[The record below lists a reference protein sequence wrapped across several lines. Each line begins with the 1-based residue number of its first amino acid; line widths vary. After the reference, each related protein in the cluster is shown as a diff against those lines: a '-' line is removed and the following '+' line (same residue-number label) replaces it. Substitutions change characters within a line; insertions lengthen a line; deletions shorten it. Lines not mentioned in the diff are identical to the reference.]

1 MMQMENVNREVMKM
15 LKSAVVVLSSKYNFD
30 SEEGYR
36 MICECEG
43 LSSSSGVKRSSKKA
57 ASKKCEVVKSLFPL
71 PYNGELNGE
80 CCFGLR
86 QNSGLYTQCPSIRPE
101 DGAYCGSCNKQ
112 ATKNEHGLP
121 DYGSIQ
127 TRSSKYLKDEEF
139 VDPSGKKP
147 VAYTK
152 IMKKLKLTEEQV
164 REEAAKHNMT
174 LDPRHFVEAEKKSG
188 RPAKEPKEP
197 KELKAK
203 GRPKKSKKVLELAGE
218 EEDLFASLVMSSLV
232 PSAASKVDDV
242 IAEGTN
248 EEETVTSEVSSDADD
263 NSSLG
268 DVDVVVEAKPK
279 PSKTSKPKA
288 EKMSPE
294 EKAALVEQKKLEAL
308 AQQNQK
314 KQILA
319 EQKKIEALAQQ
330 NQKKVEA
337 EQKKALAKA
346 EAEQKKLALAEQKK
360 VEAEQK
366 KVEAEQKKLALAE
379 QKKAVTEKKA
389 PEKKV
394 KKTKVDDDDRPSP
407 AFVDP
412 PVAEEADVVKKI
424 MFEGKKY
431 LKSKNTGIIYN
442 MEQDVIGKWNEE
454 KNRID
459 FNVEDEVSEDEYD
472 N

>member
-1 MMQMENVNREVMKM
+1 MSNVNREIEKM
-15 LKSAVVVLSSKYNFD
+15 LKSAVVMLSSKYNFD
-30 SEEGYR
+30 VDEAVR

-43 LSSSSGVKRSSKKA
+43 LTKSRSSKKV
-57 ASKKCEVVKSLFPL
+57 STKEKIVKSLFPL
-71 PYNGELNGE
+71 PYNGELKGE
-80 CCFGLR
+80 CCFGIR
-86 QNSGLYTQCPSIRPE
+86 QNSGLYTQCPSARPE
-101 DGAYCGSCNKQ
+101 DAAYCASCNKQ

-147 VAYTK
+147 VPYTK

-174 LDPRHFVEAEKKSG
+174 LDPRHFVEVLSNAVKKSG
-188 RPAKEPKEP
+188 RPASKVEKEP

-232 PSAASKVDDV
+232 PSKTIEEDV
-242 IAEGTN
+242 V
-248 EEETVTSEVSSDADD
+248 EETVTSDADD

-268 DVDVVVEAKPK
+268 DVDVVVEAKSK
-279 PSKTSKPKA
+279 PSKASKSSKPKA

-294 EKAALVEQKKLEAL
+294 EKAALVEQKKLA
-308 AQQNQK
+308 
-314 KQILA
+314 LA
-319 EQKKIEALAQQ
+319 EQKKLEAEKKKLEAEQKKLEAEQKKLLLAEH
-330 NQKKVEA
+330 KKVEA
-337 EQKKALAKA
+337 ELKKFAL
-346 EAEQKKLALAEQKK
+346 AEQKKLEKLALAEQKK
-360 VEAEQK
+360 S
-366 KVEAEQKKLALAE
+366 
-379 QKKAVTEKKA
+379 TEKKA
-389 PEKKV
+389 PEKKL
-394 KKTKVDDDDRPSP
+394 KKTNVDDESP
-407 AFVDP
+407 ALVDP
-412 PVAEEADVVKKI
+412 PVDEEADVVKKI

-459 FNVEDEVSEDEYD
+459 FNVEDEESEEEYD
-472 N
+472 EDN

>member
-1 MMQMENVNREVMKM
+1 MMQMSNVNREIEKM
-15 LKSAVVVLSSKYNFD
+15 LKSVVVMLSSKYNFD
-30 SEEGYR
+30 VDEAVR

-43 LSSSSGVKRSSKKA
+43 LTKSRSSKKV
-57 ASKKCEVVKSLFPL
+57 STKEKIVKSLFPL
-71 PYNGELNGE
+71 PYNGELKGE
-80 CCFGLR
+80 CCFGIR
-86 QNSGLYTQCPSIRPE
+86 QNSGLYTQCPSARPE
-101 DGAYCGSCNKQ
+101 DAAYCGSCNKQ

-164 REEAAKHNMT
+164 REEAAKQNMV
-174 LDPRHFVEAEKKSG
+174 LDPRHFIEAEKKSG
-188 RPAKEPKEP
+188 RPASKEPKET
-197 KELKAK
+197 KETKAK

-218 EEDLFASLVMSSLV
+218 EEDLFASLVMSSNKSKLLE
-232 PSAASKVDDV
+232 KVDQ
-242 IAEGTN
+242 N
-248 EEETVTSEVSSDADD
+248 EDIIEETVTSESEGDD

-268 DVDVVVEAKPK
+268 DVDIVVEAKP
-279 PSKTSKPKA
+279 SKASKASSKA
-288 EKMSPE
+288 SPE
-294 EKAALVEQKKLEAL
+294 EKEAL
-308 AQQNQK
+308 ANLK
-314 KQILA
+314 KEALAFKKAELA
-319 EQKKIEALAQQ
+319 EQKKA
-330 NQKKVEA
+330 EA
-337 EQKKALAKA
+337 EQKKVLAKQ

-360 VEAEQK
+360 VEALAQQNQK
-366 KVEAEQKKLALAE
+366 KQEALAQQEKKLLAKQEAEQKKQALAE
-379 QKKAVTEKKA
+379 QKKLEKPA
-389 PEKKV
+389 SEKKV
-394 KKTKVDDDDRPSP
+394 LAKQKKTKVDDDDRPSP

-459 FNVEDEVSEDEYD
+459 FNVADEESEDEYD

>member
-1 MMQMENVNREVMKM
+1 MQNVNREVMKM

-30 SEEGYR
+30 GEEGYR

-43 LSSSSGVKRSSKKA
+43 LSSSSGMKRSSKKV
-57 ASKKCEVVKSLFPL
+57 STKEKIVKSAFPL
-71 PYNGELNGE
+71 PYNGELNGD
-80 CCFGLR
+80 CCFGIR
-86 QNSGLYTQCPSIRPE
+86 QNSGLYTQCPSARAE
-101 DGAYCGSCNKQ
+101 DAAYCGSCNKQ

-127 TRSSKYLKDEEF
+127 TRLSKYTKDEEF

-218 EEDLFASLVMSSLV
+218 EEDLFASLVMS
-232 PSAASKVDDV
+232 ASKNIEEDV

-248 EEETVTSEVSSDADD
+248 EEETVTSEASSSDADD

-279 PSKTSKPKA
+279 PSKASKPKA

-294 EKAALVEQKKLEAL
+294 EKAALAEQKKL
-308 AQQNQK
+308 
-314 KQILA
+314 
-319 EQKKIEALAQQ
+319 
-330 NQKKVEA
+330 
-337 EQKKALAKA
+337 

-360 VEAEQK
+360 LEAEQK
-366 KVEAEQKKLALAE
+366 KLLLAEQKKLEAEQKKLEAEQKKLALAE
-379 QKKAVTEKKA
+379 QKKLEKLALAEQKKPAEKKA

-412 PVAEEADVVKKI
+412 PAEEADVVKKI

-442 MEQDVIGKWNEE
+442 MEQEVIGKWNEE

-459 FNVEDEVSEDEYD
+459 FNVEDEESEDEYD

>member
-1 MMQMENVNREVMKM
+1 MQNVNREIEKMMK
-15 LKSAVVVLSSKYNFD
+15 SVVVVLSSKYNFD
-30 SEEGYR
+30 GDEAYR
-36 MICECEG
+36 MICEC
-43 LSSSSGVKRSSKKA
+43 SGIEKKISKKN
-57 ASKKCEVVKSLFPL
+57 SKKVLKSLFPL

-86 QNSGLYTQCPSIRPE
+86 LNSGLYTQCPSLRPE
-101 DGAYCGSCNKQ
+101 DGAYCGLCNKQ

-174 LDPRHFVEAEKKSG
+174 LDPRHFVEVLSKVEKKSG

-218 EEDLFASLVMSSLV
+218 EEDLFASLVMS
-232 PSAASKVDDV
+232 ASKVDDV

-263 NSSLG
+263 DSSLG

-279 PSKTSKPKA
+279 PSKASKPKA

-314 KQILA
+314 KLALA
-319 EQKKIEALAQQ
+319 EQKKLEAE
-330 NQKKVEA
+330 QKKVEA

-360 VEAEQK
+360 VEKLAL
-366 KVEAEQKKLALAE
+366 AEQKKLALAE
-379 QKKAVTEKKA
+379 QKKVVTEKKA

-394 KKTKVDDDDRPSP
+394 LAKQKKTKVDDDDRPSP

-412 PVAEEADVVKKI
+412 PAEEADVVKKI

-459 FNVEDEVSEDEYD
+459 FNVADEESEDEYD
-472 N
+472 EDDN

>member
-1 MMQMENVNREVMKM
+1 MMRMSNVNREIEKM

-30 SEEGYR
+30 GDEGYR
-36 MICECEG
+36 MICEC
-43 LSSSSGVKRSSKKA
+43 SGIEVKSNKRSSSKC
-57 ASKKCEVVKSLFPL
+57 SKKVVKSAFPL

-80 CCFGLR
+80 CCFGIR
-86 QNSGLYTQCPSIRPE
+86 QNSGLYTQCPSARPE
-101 DGAYCGSCNKQ
+101 DAAYCGLCNKQ
-112 ATKNEHGLP
+112 ASKNEHGLP

-174 LDPRHFVEAEKKSG
+174 LDPRHFVEVEKKSG
-188 RPAKEPKEP
+188 RPAKEPKEA

-232 PSAASKVDDV
+232 PSAASKNIEEDV
-242 IAEGTN
+242 I
-248 EEETVTSEVSSDADD
+248 EETVTIEVSESESEGDD

-268 DVDVVVEAKPK
+268 DVDVVVEAKP
-279 PSKTSKPKA
+279 SKASKASSKA
-288 EKMSPE
+288 SPE
-294 EKAALVEQKKLEAL
+294 EKEAL
-308 AQQNQK
+308 ANLK
-314 KQILA
+314 K
-319 EQKKIEALAQQ
+319 EALAF
-330 NQKKVEA
+330 
-337 EQKKALAKA
+337 KKAEEKLA
-346 EAEQKKLALAEQKK
+346 AEQKKLALAEQKK

-366 KVEAEQKKLALAE
+366 KLEAEQKKLALAEQKKLEAE

-394 KKTKVDDDDRPSP
+394 LAKQKKTKVDDDDRPSP

-412 PVAEEADVVKKI
+412 PADVVKKI

-431 LKSKNTGIIYN
+431 LKSNNTGIIYN
-442 MEQDVIGKWNEE
+442 MEQDVIGKWNET

-459 FNVEDEVSEDEYD
+459 FDVEGEESEDEYD
-472 N
+472 EDN

>member
-1 MMQMENVNREVMKM
+1 MMQMRKVNNEIMRMIQ
-15 LKSAVVVLSSKYNFD
+15 SAVEMCASKYNFD
-30 SEEGYR
+30 GDEAYR
-36 MICECEG
+36 MICENEG
-43 LSSSSGVKRSSKKA
+43 MSSSSSSRVKRNVNKKE
-57 ASKKCEVVKSLFPL
+57 KREVVKSLFPL
-71 PYNGELNGE
+71 PYNGELNGD

-86 QNSGLYTQCPSIRPE
+86 LNSGLYTQCPSLRPE
-101 DGAYCGSCNKQ
+101 DGAYCASCNKQ

-147 VAYTK
+147 VSYTK

-174 LDPRHFVEAEKKSG
+174 LDPRHFVEVEKKSG
-188 RPAKEPKEP
+188 RPPKEPKEP

-218 EEDLFASLVMSSLV
+218 EEDLFASLVMS
-232 PSAASKVDDV
+232 ASKNIEEDV
-242 IAEGTN
+242 I
-248 EEETVTSEVSSDADD
+248 EETVTSEVSSDSDD

-268 DVDVVVEAKPK
+268 DVDIVVDAKPK
-279 PSKTSKPKA
+279 PDKKPKVSA
-288 EKMSPE
+288 E
-294 EKAALVEQKKLEAL
+294 EKAAL
-308 AQQNQK
+308 AQQK
-314 KQILA
+314 A
-319 EQKKIEALAQQ
+319 EQKKQ
-330 NQKKVEA
+330 EA
-337 EQKKALAKA
+337 EQKKLALAEQKKA

-360 VEAEQK
+360 AEAEQK
-366 KVEAEQKKLALAE
+366 KQEAEQKKQALAE
-379 QKKAVTEKKA
+379 QKKQEAEQKKQEA
-389 PEKKV
+389 EQKKQALAELKKQEAELKKKPAAAEKKV
-394 KKTKVDDDDRPSP
+394 KKSKVDDDDRPSP

-412 PVAEEADVVKKI
+412 PEEADVVKKI

-442 MEQDVIGKWNEE
+442 MEQDVIGKWNEA

-459 FNVEDEVSEDEYD
+459 FDETGEESEEEYD
-472 N
+472 EDM

>member
-1 MMQMENVNREVMKM
+1 MQNVNREVMKM
-15 LKSAVVVLSSKYNFD
+15 LKSAVVVLSAKYNFD
-30 SEEGYR
+30 GDEGYR

-43 LSSSSGVKRSSKKA
+43 LSSSGVKRSSKKV
-57 ASKKCEVVKSLFPL
+57 SPKEKKVKSVFPL

-80 CCFGLR
+80 CCLGIR
-86 QNSGLYTQCPSIRPE
+86 QNSGLYTQCPSARPE
-101 DGAYCGSCNKQ
+101 GDAYCGACNKQ
-112 ATKNEHGLP
+112 ASKNEHGLP
-121 DYGSIQ
+121 DYGNIQ
-127 TRSSKYLKDEEF
+127 MRLSKYFNDEEF

-152 IMKKLKLTEEQV
+152 VMKKLKLTEEQV

-174 LDPRHFVEAEKKSG
+174 LDPRHFVEAGKKSG
-188 RPAKEPKEP
+188 RPASKEPKEP

-232 PSAASKVDDV
+232 PSAANKADDV
-242 IAEGTN
+242 I
-248 EEETVTSEVSSDADD
+248 EETVTSEVLESESEGDD

-279 PSKTSKPKA
+279 PS
-288 EKMSPE
+288 PE
-294 EKAALVEQKKLEAL
+294 EKEALANLKKEALAFKKSEEKLAALAEQKQKKLELAEQKKAEAL

-314 KQILA
+314 KAEALAQQEKKVLAKQEA
-319 EQKKIEALAQQ
+319 EQKKVLAKQEALAQQ
-330 NQKKVEA
+330 NQKKL
-337 EQKKALAKA
+337 ALAELKKA
-346 EAEQKKLALAEQKK
+346 EAELKKKPAA
-360 VEAEQK
+360 
-366 KVEAEQKKLALAE
+366 
-379 QKKAVTEKKA
+379 
-389 PEKKV
+389 

-412 PVAEEADVVKKI
+412 PAEEADVVKKI

-442 MEQDVIGKWNEE
+442 MEQDVIGKWNEA
-454 KNRID
+454 KQRID
-459 FNVEDEVSEDEYD
+459 FNVEGEESEDEYD
-472 N
+472 EDM

>member
-1 MMQMENVNREVMKM
+1 MQNVNREVMKM

-43 LSSSSGVKRSSKKA
+43 LEVKSNKRSVNKKE
-57 ASKKCEVVKSLFPL
+57 KREVVKSAFPL
-71 PYNGELNGE
+71 PYNGELNSA
-80 CCFGLR
+80 CCFGIR
-86 QNSGLYTQCPSIRPE
+86 QNSGLYTQCPSARPE
-101 DGAYCGSCNKQ
+101 DAAYCGSCNKQ

-152 IMKKLKLTEEQV
+152 IMKKLKITEEQV

-174 LDPRHFVEAEKKSG
+174 LDPRHFVEVLSNAVKKSG
-188 RPAKEPKEP
+188 RPAKEPKEA

-203 GRPKKSKKVLELAGE
+203 GRPKKSKKVLELEGE

-232 PSAASKVDDV
+232 PSAANKTVEEDV
-242 IAEGTN
+242 I
-248 EEETVTSEVSSDADD
+248 EETVTSESSGDD

-279 PSKTSKPKA
+279 SSKV
-288 EKMSPE
+288 SPE
-294 EKAALVEQKKLEAL
+294 EKEALANLKKEALAFKKAELAEQKKAEAL

-314 KQILA
+314 KLLA
-319 EQKKIEALAQQ
+319 KQ
-330 NQKKVEA
+330 EA

-360 VEAEQK
+360 LEKEALAEQK
-366 KVEAEQKKLALAE
+366 KLEKLALAE
-379 QKKAVTEKKA
+379 QKKAVTEKKVLA
-389 PEKKV
+389 KQ
-394 KKTKVDDDDRPSP
+394 KKTKTDDDDRPSP

-459 FNVEDEVSEDEYD
+459 FNVEGEESEDDYD
-472 N
+472 EDE

>member
-1 MMQMENVNREVMKM
+1 MMSMQKVNNEIMKM
-15 LKSAVVVLSSKYNFD
+15 MNNAVVVLSSKYNFD
-30 SEEGYR
+30 AEEGMR
-36 MICECEG
+36 MICESEG
-43 LSSSSGVKRSSKKA
+43 LSLRDRVNKRSVNKKE
-57 ASKKCEVVKSLFPL
+57 KREVVKSAFPL
-71 PYNGELNGE
+71 PYNGELKGE

-86 QNSGLYTQCPSIRPE
+86 LNGGLYTQCPSLRPE

-127 TRSSKYLKDEEF
+127 TRLSKYTKDEEF

-174 LDPRHFVEAEKKSG
+174 LDPRHFIEVEKKSG
-188 RPAKEPKEP
+188 RPAKVVTEKEP

-203 GRPKKSKKVLELAGE
+203 GRPKKSKRVLELAGE
-218 EEDLFASLVMSSLV
+218 EEDLFATLVMSANKTV
-232 PSAASKVDDV
+232 EEDV
-242 IAEGTN
+242 I
-248 EEETVTSEVSSDADD
+248 EETVTSESEADLNEVI

-268 DVDVVVEAKPK
+268 DVDVVVDAK
-279 PSKTSKPKA
+279 PSKTKTEKKPKV
-288 EKMSPE
+288 SPE
-294 EKAALVEQKKLEAL
+294 EKAALAEQKKL
-308 AQQNQK
+308 
-314 KQILA
+314 
-319 EQKKIEALAQQ
+319 
-330 NQKKVEA
+330 
-337 EQKKALAKA
+337 LAKQ
-346 EAEQKKLALAEQKK
+346 EAEQKKLLAKQEAEQKKQVLAEQKK
-360 VEAEQK
+360 LEV
-366 KVEAEQKKLALAE
+366 EQKKLALEKEKEAKKMLKELEKQEKQAIAE
-379 QKKAVTEKKA
+379 IKKENKEKK
-389 PEKKV
+389 ETKKE

-412 PVAEEADVVKKI
+412 PAAEEADVVKKI

-459 FNVEDEVSEDEYD
+459 FDETGEESEEEYD
-472 N
+472 EDN

>member
-1 MMQMENVNREVMKM
+1 MMKMENVNREISKMMK
-15 LKSAVVVLSSKYNFD
+15 SVVEALSSKYNFD
-30 SEEGYR
+30 GEEGFR
-36 MICECEG
+36 MICEWSG
-43 LSSSSGVKRSSKKA
+43 LEVKRNKRSVNKKE
-57 ASKKCEVVKSLFPL
+57 KREVVKSAFAL
-71 PYNGELNGE
+71 PYNGELHGE

-86 QNSGLYTQCPSIRPE
+86 LNSGLYTQCPSLRPE
-101 DGAYCGSCNKQ
+101 DGAYCASCNKQ

-147 VAYTK
+147 VSYTK

-188 RPAKEPKEP
+188 RPAKVVTEKEP

-232 PSAASKVDDV
+232 PSASKTIEEDV
-242 IAEGTN
+242 I
-248 EEETVTSEVSSDADD
+248 EETVTSEVSENESED

-279 PSKTSKPKA
+279 PSKPKA

-294 EKAALVEQKKLEAL
+294 EKAALAL

-314 KQILA
+314 KLALA
-319 EQKKIEALAQQ
+319 EQKAAEKLAL
-330 NQKKVEA
+330 A
-337 EQKKALAKA
+337 EQKAAEKLALAEQKKA
-346 EAEQKKLALAEQKK
+346 EAEQKKLALAEQKA
-360 VEAEQK
+360 AE
-366 KVEAEQKKLALAE
+366 KLALAE
-379 QKKAVTEKKA
+379 QKKAEKLALAELKKQEAELKKKAVTEKKA

-394 KKTKVDDDDRPSP
+394 LAKQKKTKVDDDDRPSP

-412 PVAEEADVVKKI
+412 PEEADVVKKI

-459 FNVEDEVSEDEYD
+459 FDETGEESEEEYD
-472 N
+472 EDN

>member
-1 MMQMENVNREVMKM
+1 MMQNVNREVMKM

-43 LSSSSGVKRSSKKA
+43 LEVKSNKRSVNKKE
-57 ASKKCEVVKSLFPL
+57 KREVVKSAFPL
-71 PYNGELNGE
+71 PYNGELNSA
-80 CCFGLR
+80 CCFGIR
-86 QNSGLYTQCPSIRPE
+86 QNSGLYTQCPSARPE
-101 DGAYCGSCNKQ
+101 DAAYCGSCNKQ

-152 IMKKLKLTEEQV
+152 IMKKLKITEEQV

-174 LDPRHFVEAEKKSG
+174 LDPRHFVEVLSNAVKKSG
-188 RPAKEPKEP
+188 RPAKEPKEA
-197 KELKAK
+197 KAK
-203 GRPKKSKKVLELAGE
+203 GRPKKSKKVLELEGE

-232 PSAASKVDDV
+232 PSAANKTVEEDV
-242 IAEGTN
+242 I
-248 EEETVTSEVSSDADD
+248 EETVTSESSGDD

-279 PSKTSKPKA
+279 SSKV
-288 EKMSPE
+288 SPE
-294 EKAALVEQKKLEAL
+294 EKEALANLKKEALAFKKAELAEQKKAEAL

-314 KQILA
+314 KLLA
-319 EQKKIEALAQQ
+319 KQ
-330 NQKKVEA
+330 EA

-360 VEAEQK
+360 LEKEALAEQK
-366 KVEAEQKKLALAE
+366 KLEKLALAE
-379 QKKAVTEKKA
+379 QKKAVTEKKVLA
-389 PEKKV
+389 KQ
-394 KKTKVDDDDRPSP
+394 KKTKTDDDDRPSP

-459 FNVEDEVSEDEYD
+459 FDETGEESEEEYD
-472 N
+472 DDM

>member
-1 MMQMENVNREVMKM
+1 MSNVNREIEKMMK
-15 LKSAVVVLSSKYNFD
+15 SVIVVLSGKYNFD
-30 SEEGYR
+30 AEEAIR

-43 LSSSSGVKRSSKKA
+43 LTKKTKKTSVK
-57 ASKKCEVVKSLFPL
+57 VVKSAFPL

-80 CCFGLR
+80 WCFGIR

-101 DGAYCGSCNKQ
+101 GGAYCTSCDKQ
-112 ATKNEHGLP
+112 AGKNEHGLP
-121 DYGSIQ
+121 DYGNIQ
-127 TRSSKYLKDEEF
+127 TRLSKYTSDEEF

-147 VAYTK
+147 VSYTK

-188 RPAKEPKEP
+188 RPASKEPKET

-203 GRPKKSKKVLELAGE
+203 GRPKKSKRVLELAGE
-218 EEDLFASLVMSSLV
+218 EEDLFATLVMS
-232 PSAASKVDDV
+232 ANKADDDV
-242 IAEGTN
+242 I
-248 EEETVTSEVSSDADD
+248 EETVTSEVSSVAESDSED

-268 DVDVVVEAKPK
+268 DVDVVVDAKPK
-279 PSKTSKPKA
+279 PEKKPKVSA
-288 EKMSPE
+288 E
-294 EKAALVEQKKLEAL
+294 EKAAL
-308 AQQNQK
+308 
-314 KQILA
+314 
-319 EQKKIEALAQQ
+319 
-330 NQKKVEA
+330 
-337 EQKKALAKA
+337 
-346 EAEQKKLALAEQKK
+346 AEQKKLALAEQKK

-366 KVEAEQKKLALAE
+366 KQEAEQKKLALAE
-379 QKKAVTEKKA
+379 QKKAEAEQKKLALAEQKKLEKQEAEQKKLALAEQKKLEKQALAEQKKLEKPATEKKVLA
-389 PEKKV
+389 KQ
-394 KKTKVDDDDRPSP
+394 KKTNVDDDDRPSP

-412 PVAEEADVVKKI
+412 PEEADVVKKI

-459 FNVEDEVSEDEYD
+459 FNVEGEESEDEYD

>member
-1 MMQMENVNREVMKM
+1 MSNVNREIEKMMK
-15 LKSAVVVLSSKYNFD
+15 SVIVVLSSKYNFD
-30 SEEGYR
+30 VDEAVR

-43 LSSSSGVKRSSKKA
+43 LTKSRSSKKTS
-57 ASKKCEVVKSLFPL
+57 SKKVVKSAFPL

-80 CCFGLR
+80 CCFGIR
-86 QNSGLYTQCPSIRPE
+86 QNSGLYTQCPSARPQE
-101 DGAYCGSCNKQ
+101 AAYCGSCNKQ

-174 LDPRHFVEAEKKSG
+174 LDPRHFVEVEKKSG
-188 RPAKEPKEP
+188 RPAKEPKET

-203 GRPKKSKKVLELAGE
+203 GRPKKSKRVLELAGE
-218 EEDLFASLVMSSLV
+218 EEDLFATLVMS
-232 PSAASKVDDV
+232 ANKADDDV
-242 IAEGTN
+242 I
-248 EEETVTSEVSSDADD
+248 EETVTSEVSSESEGDD

-268 DVDVVVEAKPK
+268 DVDVVVEAMPSKASK
-279 PSKTSKPKA
+279 TSKTSKPKA

-294 EKAALVEQKKLEAL
+294 EKAALVEQKKLEA
-308 AQQNQK
+308 
-314 KQILA
+314 
-319 EQKKIEALAQQ
+319 EQKKLALVE
-330 NQKKVEA
+330 QKKLEA
-337 EQKKALAKA
+337 EQKKL

-360 VEAEQK
+360 L
-366 KVEAEQKKLALAE
+366 EAEQKKLALAEQKKLEAEQKKLALAEQKKQEAE

-389 PEKKV
+389 PEKKA

-459 FNVEDEVSEDEYD
+459 FNVEDEESEDEYD

>member
-1 MMQMENVNREVMKM
+1 MSNVNREIEKMMK
-15 LKSAVVVLSSKYNFD
+15 SVIVVLSSKYNFD
-30 SEEGYR
+30 VDEAVR

-43 LSSSSGVKRSSKKA
+43 LTKSRSSKKTS
-57 ASKKCEVVKSLFPL
+57 SKKVVKSLFPL

-80 CCFGLR
+80 CCFGIR
-86 QNSGLYTQCPSIRPE
+86 QNSGLYTQCPSARLE
-101 DGAYCGSCNKQ
+101 DAAYCGSCNKQ

-152 IMKKLKLTEEQV
+152 VMKKLKLTEEQV

-174 LDPRHFVEAEKKSG
+174 LDPRHFVEVEKKSG
-188 RPAKEPKEP
+188 RPAKEPKET

-218 EEDLFASLVMSSLV
+218 EEDLFASLVMS
-232 PSAASKVDDV
+232 ANKIEEV
-242 IAEGTN
+242 I
-248 EEETVTSEVSSDADD
+248 EETVTSEVSSESDD

-268 DVDVVVEAKPK
+268 DVDVVVEAKP
-279 PSKTSKPKA
+279 SKASKASSKA
-288 EKMSPE
+288 SPE
-294 EKAALVEQKKLEAL
+294 EKEAL
-308 AQQNQK
+308 ANLK
-314 KQILA
+314 K
-319 EQKKIEALAQQ
+319 EALAF
-330 NQKKVEA
+330 
-337 EQKKALAKA
+337 KKAEEKLA
-346 EAEQKKLALAEQKK
+346 AEQKKLALAEQKK

-366 KVEAEQKKLALAE
+366 KLEAEQKKLALAEQKKLEAE

-394 KKTKVDDDDRPSP
+394 LAKQKKTKVDDDDRPSP

-412 PVAEEADVVKKI
+412 PADVVKKI

-431 LKSKNTGIIYN
+431 LKSNNTGIIYN
-442 MEQDVIGKWNEE
+442 MEQDVIGKWNET

-459 FNVEDEVSEDEYD
+459 FDVEGEESEDEYD
-472 N
+472 EDN

>member
-1 MMQMENVNREVMKM
+1 MMKMQNVNREIEKMMK
-15 LKSAVVVLSSKYNFD
+15 SVVVVLSSKYNFD
-30 SEEGYR
+30 GDEAYR
-36 MICECEG
+36 MICEC
-43 LSSSSGVKRSSKKA
+43 SGIEKKISKKN
-57 ASKKCEVVKSLFPL
+57 SKKVLKSLFPL

-86 QNSGLYTQCPSIRPE
+86 LNSGLYTQCPSLRPE
-101 DGAYCGSCNKQ
+101 DGAYCGLCNKQ

-174 LDPRHFVEAEKKSG
+174 LDPRHFVEVLSKVEKKSG

-218 EEDLFASLVMSSLV
+218 EEDLFASLVMS
-232 PSAASKVDDV
+232 ASKVDDV

-263 NSSLG
+263 DSSLG

-279 PSKTSKPKA
+279 PSKASKPKA

-314 KQILA
+314 KLALA
-319 EQKKIEALAQQ
+319 EQKKLEAD
-330 NQKKVEA
+330 QKKVEA

-360 VEAEQK
+360 VEKLAL
-366 KVEAEQKKLALAE
+366 AEQKKLALAE
-379 QKKAVTEKKA
+379 QKKVVTEKKA

-394 KKTKVDDDDRPSP
+394 LAKQKKTKVDDDDRPSP

-412 PVAEEADVVKKI
+412 PAEEADVVKKI

-459 FNVEDEVSEDEYD
+459 FNVADEESEDEYD
-472 N
+472 EDDN

>member
-1 MMQMENVNREVMKM
+1 MQNVNREISKM
-15 LKSAVVVLSSKYNFD
+15 LKSAIIVLSEKYNFD
-30 SEEGYR
+30 GEEGYR

-43 LSSSSGVKRSSKKA
+43 LSSSSGVKRSSKKV
-57 ASKKCEVVKSLFPL
+57 STKEKIVKSLFPL

-80 CCFGLR
+80 CCFGIR
-86 QNSGLYTQCPSIRPE
+86 QNSGLYTQCPSARPQE
-101 DGAYCGSCNKQ
+101 AAYCGSCNKQ

-127 TRSSKYLKDEEF
+127 TRLSKYTKDEEF

-174 LDPRHFVEAEKKSG
+174 LDPRHFVEVEKKSG
-188 RPAKEPKEP
+188 RPAKVVTEKEP

-203 GRPKKSKKVLELAGE
+203 GRPKKSKRVLELAGE
-218 EEDLFASLVMSSLV
+218 EEDLFASLVMS
-232 PSAASKVDDV
+232 ASKNIEADV
-242 IAEGTN
+242 I
-248 EEETVTSEVSSDADD
+248 EETVTSEVSSDADD

-268 DVDVVVEAKPK
+268 DVDVVVEAMPSKASK
-279 PSKTSKPKA
+279 TSKTSKPKA

-294 EKAALVEQKKLEAL
+294 EKAALVEQKKLEA
-308 AQQNQK
+308 
-314 KQILA
+314 
-319 EQKKIEALAQQ
+319 EQKKLALVEQKKLEAE
-330 NQKKVEA
+330 QKKVEA
-337 EQKKALAKA
+337 EQKKLLLAEQKKV
-346 EAEQKKLALAEQKK
+346 EAEQKKLAL
-360 VEAEQK
+360 AEQK

-389 PEKKV
+389 PEKKA
-394 KKTKVDDDDRPSP
+394 KKTKVDDDDRPTP

-412 PVAEEADVVKKI
+412 PAEEADVVKKI

-459 FNVEDEVSEDEYD
+459 FNVEDEESEDEYD

>member
-1 MMQMENVNREVMKM
+1 MMQKVNNEVMKM
-15 LKSAVVVLSSKYNFD
+15 LKSAVDMCASKYNFD
-30 SEEGYR
+30 SEEAYR
-36 MICECEG
+36 MICSNEG
-43 LSSSSGVKRSSKKA
+43 VEVKNSKRSVNKKE
-57 ASKKCEVVKSLFPL
+57 KRETVKSLFPL

-80 CCFGLR
+80 CCFGIR
-86 QNSGLYTQCPSIRPE
+86 QNSGLYTQCPSARPE
-101 DGAYCGSCNKQ
+101 DAAYCGSCNKQ

-127 TRSSKYLKDEEF
+127 TRLSKYTKDEEF

-188 RPAKEPKEP
+188 RPASKEP

-232 PSAASKVDDV
+232 PSKTIDEDI

-248 EEETVTSEVSSDADD
+248 EEETVTSEVSENESED

-268 DVDVVVEAKPK
+268 DVDVVVEAKSK
-279 PSKTSKPKA
+279 PSKASSKASSKT
-288 EKMSPE
+288 SPE
-294 EKAALVEQKKLEAL
+294 EKEAL
-308 AQQNQK
+308 ANLK
-314 KQILA
+314 KEALAFKKAEEKLAA

-330 NQKKVEA
+330 NQKKLEA

-366 KVEAEQKKLALAE
+366 KLALAE
-379 QKKAVTEKKA
+379 QKKPAEKKSV
-389 PEKKV
+389 EKKSAAEQKKV
-394 KKTKVDDDDRPSP
+394 LAKQKKTKTDDDDRPSP

-412 PVAEEADVVKKI
+412 PEEADVVKKI

-431 LKSKNTGIIYN
+431 LKSNNTGIIYN
-442 MEQDVIGKWNEE
+442 MEQDVIGKWNEA

-459 FNVEDEVSEDEYD
+459 FNVVDEESEDDYD
-472 N
+472 EDM

>member
-1 MMQMENVNREVMKM
+1 MMQMQNVNREIEKMMK
-15 LKSAVVVLSSKYNFD
+15 SVVVVLSSKYNFD
-30 SEEGYR
+30 AEEAVR

-43 LSSSSGVKRSSKKA
+43 LRKSSSRSKKTSSSKR
-57 ASKKCEVVKSLFPL
+57 EVVKSAFAL

-86 QNSGLYTQCPSIRPE
+86 LNSGLYTQCPSLRPE
-101 DGAYCGSCNKQ
+101 DGAYCASCNKQ

-174 LDPRHFVEAEKKSG
+174 LDPRHFVEVEKKSG
-188 RPAKEPKEP
+188 RPAKVEKVV

-203 GRPKKSKKVLELAGE
+203 GRPKKSKRVLELAGE
-218 EEDLFASLVMSSLV
+218 EEDLFASLVMSSNKTV
-232 PSAASKVDDV
+232 EEYV
-242 IAEGTN
+242 IAES
-248 EEETVTSEVSSDADD
+248 VTSEVSSDADD

-268 DVDVVVEAKPK
+268 DVDVVVEAM
-279 PSKTSKPKA
+279 PSKA
-288 EKMSPE
+288 VL
-294 EKAALVEQKKLEAL
+294 AEQKKAEAL

-314 KQILA
+314 KLALAEQKAAEKLALA
-319 EQKKIEALAQQ
+319 EQKKA
-330 NQKKVEA
+330 EA
-337 EQKKALAKA
+337 EQKKA
-346 EAEQKKLALAEQKK
+346 EAEQKKLALAEQKAAEK
-360 VEAEQK
+360 LALAEQK
-366 KVEAEQKKLALAE
+366 AAEKLALAE
-379 QKKAVTEKKA
+379 QKKAEALAQQNQKKLALAELKKQEAELKKKPVTEKK
-389 PEKKV
+389 KSV
-394 KKTKVDDDDRPSP
+394 KKTKVDDDDDRPSP
-407 AFVDP
+407 AFIDP
-412 PVAEEADVVKKI
+412 PAAEEADVVKKI

-442 MEQDVIGKWNEE
+442 MEQDVIGKWNEA

-459 FNVEDEVSEDEYD
+459 FDETGEESEEEYD
-472 N
+472 EDV

>member
-1 MMQMENVNREVMKM
+1 MKMQNVNREIEKMMK
-15 LKSAVVVLSSKYNFD
+15 SVVVVLSSKYNFD
-30 SEEGYR
+30 GDEAYR
-36 MICECEG
+36 MICEC
-43 LSSSSGVKRSSKKA
+43 SGIEKKISKKN
-57 ASKKCEVVKSLFPL
+57 SKKVLKSLFPL

-86 QNSGLYTQCPSIRPE
+86 LNSGLYTQCPSLRPE
-101 DGAYCGSCNKQ
+101 DGAYCGLCNKQ

-174 LDPRHFVEAEKKSG
+174 LDPRHFVEVLSKVEKKSG

-218 EEDLFASLVMSSLV
+218 EEDLFASLVMS
-232 PSAASKVDDV
+232 ASKVDDV

-263 NSSLG
+263 DSSLG

-279 PSKTSKPKA
+279 PSKASKPKA

-314 KQILA
+314 KLALA
-319 EQKKIEALAQQ
+319 EQKKLEAE
-330 NQKKVEA
+330 QKKVEA

-360 VEAEQK
+360 VEKLAL
-366 KVEAEQKKLALAE
+366 AEQKKLALAE

-394 KKTKVDDDDRPSP
+394 LAKQKKTKVDDDDRPSP

-412 PVAEEADVVKKI
+412 PAEEADVVKKI

-459 FNVEDEVSEDEYD
+459 FNVADEESEDEYD
-472 N
+472 EDDN